1 MHSIIHFSKR
11 SAIRSV
17 DDNIEGT
24 EIYISGYKGIH
35 GAGAAFMVKKTNRIL
50 KKKKIKLSTN
60 CSYNRRNFIAN
71 QHEIELTKI
80 VKIDQ
85 NCRNS
90 EIMIFIDLS
99 ETISGEY
106 YDKRQAAK
114 QTWVSEA
121 IKFNIP
127 VSYVIGESLSHL
139 ELEAFRHKDIIQFLR
154 FIL

>member
-1 MHSIIHFSKR
+1 MNFS
-11 SAIRSV
+11 S
-17 DDNIEGT
+17 N
-24 EIYISGYKGIH
+24 H
-35 GAGAAFMVKKTNRIL
+35 
-50 KKKKIKLSTN
+50 
-60 CSYNRRNFIAN
+60 NRRNFIAN
-71 QHEIELTKI
+71 QHKIELTKI

-90 EIMIFIDLS
+90 EIVIFIDLS

-121 IKFNIP
+121 IKFKIP
-127 VSYVIGESLSHL
+127 VFYVIGESLSHL